1 MTGKLKKE
9 WVLTAQRYN
18 SQPWFPNRCE
28 PPHYRASCKWL
39 LKCTSILGDRIPGCR
54 NLQVGVETHSQNDF
68 SHNFDAIPKRLFN
81 FYPKTRPFHPN
92 SMPGPLSQLIAC
104 PLYAT
109 KTHKIRSKIKRES
122 KYVPTCPCVLTD
134 WGIWGGDYD
143 KKKLS
148 FAGKI
153 NFNCNLQVGVET
165 YSHNFDAIR
174 NDFSTFFP
182 KARPFHPTSMRAV

>member
-1 MTGKLKKE
+1 
-9 WVLTAQRYN
+9 
-18 SQPWFPNRCE
+18 
-28 PPHYRASCKWL
+28 
-39 LKCTSILGDRIPGCR
+39 
-54 NLQVGVETHSQNDF
+54 
-68 SHNFDAIPKRLFN
+68 
-81 FYPKTRPFHPN
+81 
-92 SMPGPLSQLIAC
+92 MPGHLSQLIAC

-182 KARPFHPTSMRAV
+182 RRGHFIQLQCEPCNVGCYSCRKIRRIWETKYPIHLTFFPLLGNFHWVLLKPAFRCITTGSLLTPWLAATGQISIA